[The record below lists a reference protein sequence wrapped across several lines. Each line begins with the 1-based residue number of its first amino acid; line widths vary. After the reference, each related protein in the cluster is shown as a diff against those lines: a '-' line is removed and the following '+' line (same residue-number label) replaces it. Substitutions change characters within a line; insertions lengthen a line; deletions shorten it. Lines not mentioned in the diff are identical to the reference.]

1 MCSLCLFSY
10 SYNNFFHFSSQLLI
24 PLVVNVYFIFNYFIV
39 NFVYPQNMTSLF
51 VEPLPKK
58 RRKGPNDEIT
68 KNVVVLK
75 SSQVC
80 EMDGVVLMPKTT
92 LDMSGIKK
100 LGQSK
105 KITFTKSTSSGDMQ
119 QKLKEKFPFLEKAG
133 GRYF

>member
-1 MCSLCLFSY
+1 M
-10 SYNNFFHFSSQLLI
+10 
-24 PLVVNVYFIFNYFIV
+24 VTVYFIFNHFIV
-39 NFVYPQNMTSLF
+39 NFVYPQNMTSAF

-100 LGQSK
+100 LGQSM
-105 KITFTKSTSSGDMQ
+105 KITFTKSTSSGDLQ
-119 QKLKEKFPFLEKAG
+119 RKLEEKFPFLKEAS